1 MSMHAMRLLFFLTM
15 LFVLL
20 ACSNNKS
27 SEETE
32 AYPGSQDSAYF
43 EVGEDTTE
51 FPGPGQLDTA
61 SFPVDTATNAP
72 AEEQAQ
78 LKSAKLGYSY
88 PPHLKK
94 DEIGDINVVVEI
106 KNPSS
111 ALKAQITKIITEQ
124 SFGQNPKG
132 DSIVIYS
139 EDIDFYK
146 DISISLEDDAGDFK
160 IAAKH
165 LNDTQAIDSIAGNR
179 WHWTIIPITDKE
191 LAQLN
196 LKVVAAD
203 FNGNAKV
210 FQPKRIFIDIRLDH
224 VTGIRKLINYLWST
238 PSVSIP
244 ILVSIFGFLGFLIR
258 RKLGESAGGEDV
270 D

>member
-1 MSMHAMRLLFFLTM
+1 MYSNRLLGFFLV
-15 LFVLL
+15 LFLFL
-20 ACSNNKS
+20 SCSYNKS
-27 SEETE
+27 TEEGE
-32 AYPGSQDSAYF
+32 PFPDYP
-43 EVGEDTTE
+43 DTTFSE
-51 FPGPGQLDTA
+51 IGRDTADFPEPELLDT
-61 SFPVDTATNAP
+61 SLSPIDTAYVVPPT
-72 AEEQAQ
+72 EQAQ
-78 LKSAKLGYSY
+78 PKSAKLGYSY

-94 DEIGDINVVVEI
+94 DEVGDINVVVEI

-111 ALKAQITKIITEQ
+111 SLKAQITKIVTEQ

-146 DISISLEDDAGDFK
+146 DISISLEDDAGDFR
-160 IAAKH
+160 IDAKH

-191 LAQLN
+191 RAQLN

-224 VTGIRKLINYLWST
+224 ATGIRKLVNYLWST

-258 RKLGESAGGEDV
+258 RKLGKSAGGEDV